1 MREFKTIVSR
11 LSTLFTTPLLIQ
23 HPTQDVRLQ
32 RRTKSF
38 KYKNST
44 RQRAKRGPSK
54 KQLLVEENHHL
65 SQQLYDACEQIS
77 AVADGLL
84 CTHNYPST
92 RLSEAFALKEVDKM
106 VPWMSSFRSPFYWL
120 TFIVA
125 CRGPHTHGMVHRGGM
140 QSSIPHL
147 AFLFCSNR
155 SSQIQRFMEDVE
167 YLGREVLDLCGELE
181 RTDYE
186 WTWFYKTPR

>member
-65 SQQLYDACEQIS
+65 SQQLYDAREQIS

-106 VPWMSSFRSPFYWL
+106 VP
-120 TFIVA
+120 
-125 CRGPHTHGMVHRGGM
+125 
-140 QSSIPHL
+140 
-147 AFLFCSNR
+147 
-155 SSQIQRFMEDVE
+155 
-167 YLGREVLDLCGELE
+167 
-181 RTDYE
+181 
-186 WTWFYKTPR
+186 